1 MLLCT
6 EDYILASVVIFCV
19 NFASVTVH
27 FLKQALPEL
36 QNITSF
42 LALVIFSFLTNNL
55 KNINVCMLFIVPSA
69 EHAC

>member
-1 MLLCT
+1 
-6 EDYILASVVIFCV
+6 
-19 NFASVTVH
+19 
-27 FLKQALPEL
+27 L